1 MTRLLLARDS
11 SVPLDPWDAAQR
23 AGLERLAAV
32 ALRVAAGEGDEAP
45 GGGPML
51 ERPSQ
56 LTSWTI
62 EVDGAPHHLRVA
74 HRGSDSGSDPDTDR
88 AYLSLYPDNGHGHR
102 ADVPSAT
109 VELHGVRRPV
119 TLARSEEIRR
129 RAGDLARWTLAILAA
144 PGRGDLV
151 EDSLVRAAGLAALL
165 RVVDANPDRFRE
177 RRVNQNVVPPSMSGV
192 FRAGSPW
199 LTPRVSTNSLRGEK
213 HLPALP
219 HVVIAGPSPT
229 LRVPSIECWTWD
241 CAWQVNLPHDAM
253 DRMRS
258 ETALTELSAMASR
271 PEDSGREEA

>member
-11 SVPLDPWDAAQR
+11 SVPLDPWNATER

-32 ALRVAAGEGDEAP
+32 ALRVADGEGAEAP
-45 GGGPML
+45 SGGPML

-56 LTSWTI
+56 STSWTI
-62 EVDGAPHHLRVA
+62 EVDGEPHHLKVV
-74 HRGSDSGSDPDTDR
+74 HRGSDSDPDTDR
-88 AYLSLYPDNGHGHR
+88 AFLSLYPDNGHGHR
-102 ADVPSAT
+102 ADVASAT

-177 RRVNQNVVPPSMSGV
+177 RRINQNAVAAGMSGV

-199 LTPRVSTNSLRGEK
+199 LPTRVSTNSLRGEK
-213 HLPALP
+213 HLPVLP

-229 LRVPSIECWTWD
+229 LRIPSIECWSWD

-253 DRMRS
+253 DRMRA

-271 PEDSGREEA
+271 PEDPRGEEA